1 MFTGLIE
8 EIGQIRSIE
17 NFGDGSRIHI
27 NATKILDDINLGD
40 SIAVNGVC
48 LTVVSHSDN
57 SFSVEAVKETMT
69 RSALSELKIHQNV
82 NLERALKANS
92 RLGGHFVQ
100 GHVDGIGTVLAMD
113 KQDPGYL
120 LKIQLPAELSKFLV
134 EKGSIAINGISLT
147 LASVESD
154 RISLAIIPHTVQA
167 TTLHALKSGDSVN
180 IEVDV
185 LGKYIYKMV
194 GPFAQQSGITLEKL
208 KDFGF
213 D

>member
-17 NFGDGSRIHI
+17 NFGDGSRLHI

-120 LKIQLPAELSKFLV
+120 LKIKLPADLSRFLV

-147 LASVESD
+147 LASVDND